1 MTKNC
6 TEPCRLLPQSAA
18 DRVAELAVSRLYLN
32 PDQRYAGSCIVV
44 ARRHVVEITELLPG
58 EQDAFWQD
66 VRRAAAAVQG
76 AFAPDKLNVAMLGN
90 LVPHLH
96 AHVIARRHT
105 DAAWPQAVWAVA
117 LPPLPAAPGEKR
129 ARIAALRRSLPTTKM

>member
-1 MTKNC
+1 MTPIC
-6 TEPCRLLPQSAA
+6 TERCLLLPQSET

-32 PDQRYAGSCIVV
+32 PDQRFAGSCIVV

-66 VRRAAAAVQG
+66 VRRTAAAVQA

-96 AHVIARRHT
+96 AHVIARRHD
-105 DAAWPQAVWAVA
+105 DAAWPQAIWAVP
-117 LPPLPAAPGEKR
+117 LPPLAIAPDEKSLR
-129 ARIAALRRSLPTTKM
+129 VAALKRSLPTR